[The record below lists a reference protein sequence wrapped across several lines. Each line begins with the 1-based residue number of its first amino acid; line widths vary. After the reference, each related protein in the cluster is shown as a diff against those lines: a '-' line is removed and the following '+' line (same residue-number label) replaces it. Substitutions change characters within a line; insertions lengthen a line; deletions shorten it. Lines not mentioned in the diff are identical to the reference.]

1 MPGSVNPYSGG
12 MERMAHRSGR
22 NMSRS
27 VCSPVFKNP
36 ILLPSFCLAL
46 NQLSTDMVAKK
57 KGTLSNTLGVCVCVL
72 LFFFLSF
79 AKGHIMLGG
88 VA

>member
-1 MPGSVNPYSGG
+1 MPGSTNPYSGG

-46 NQLSTDMVAKK
+46 NQLSTYMVAKK
-57 KGTLSNTLGVCVCVL
+57 KGTLSHTLGVCVCC
-72 LFFFLSF
+72 FFLSF
-79 AKGHIMLGG
+79 AKGHVMLG
-88 VA
+88 VFA